1 MQKLLLKTLLVVLVI
16 STTVSFQEVL
26 GAEQDQSDKEL
37 QSSGNLFNSKLT
49 GDWYGQRTKLAND
62 GITLDIDMIQT
73 FQGVL
78 DGGLESDWKYG
89 GSLDYWLKLD
99 FQKLGLWPGAFV
111 ELRAETQFGEFI
123 NSDTGSILATNTDG
137 FFPLPNQH
145 KTTLSHVV
153 FTQFLSE
160 SFAVFFGKIDTLDGD
175 NNHFAGARGKENFMN
190 QNFVINPV
198 TLRTSPYSS
207 LGAGAVFFFPNA
219 AHKNPATLAI
229 SVLGA
234 DGQPDTAGWDDDFEN
249 GEVYAIEYSQPT
261 RFFDLPGNQLFGA
274 TYSNKDF
281 TALDQDRRTILSSLL
296 GFGTLPK
303 EEGSWCGYYN
313 FSQYLVTEED
323 DETQG
328 FGLFGRYGI
337 ADKETSPIE
346 AFYSIGLGGKGTIEG
361 RDNDTWGIGYYYIR
375 LSDELPSAL
384 KSITEDP
391 QGFEVFYNI
400 EVSPSVH
407 ITPDLQIVNPARSNF
422 STAVIAGCRVK
433 IDF

>member
-1 MQKLLLKTLLVVLVI
+1 MQKFCFKILLAVFII
-16 STTVSFQEVL
+16 STAFSVQKVL
-26 GAEQDQSDKEL
+26 GAEKDQSGKEL
-37 QSSGNLFNSKLT
+37 QSSEDLFNSKLT
-49 GDWYGQRTKLAND
+49 GDWYGERTKLADN

-78 DGGLESDWKYG
+78 DGGIEKDWKYG

-99 FQKLGLWPGAFV
+99 FEKMGLWPGAFI

-123 NSDTGSILATNTDG
+123 NSDTGSILAVNTDG
-137 FFPLPNQH
+137 FFPLPNEH
-145 KTTLSHVV
+145 ITTLSHVV

-160 SFAVFFGKIDTLDGD
+160 SFGVYFGKIDTLDGD
-175 NNHFAGARGKENFMN
+175 KNHFAGARGKENFMN
-190 QNFVINPV
+190 QNFVLNPV
-198 TLRTSPYSS
+198 TLRTAPYSS
-207 LGAGAVFFFPNA
+207 LGAGAVFFFPDA
-219 AHKNPATLAI
+219 ADKDPATLAI
-229 SVLGA
+229 SVLGV

-249 GEVYAIEYSQPT
+249 GEVYGVEYSQPT
-261 RFFDLPGNQLFGA
+261 KLFDLPGKQLFGA
-274 TYSNKDF
+274 AYSNKDY

-296 GFGTLPK
+296 GFGTLSK

-313 FSQYLVTEED
+313 FHQYLVTEED

-328 FGLFGRYGI
+328 FGLFGRYGF
-337 ADKETSPIE
+337 ADDETSPIE
-346 AFYSIGLGGKGTIEG
+346 AFYSIGLGGKGTFEG

-375 LSDELPSAL
+375 LSQELPSAL
-384 KSITEDP
+384 NAIVEDP

>member
-1 MQKLLLKTLLVVLVI
+1 MQEFLLRMLLIVLVI
-16 STTVSFQEVL
+16 SIAISVQEVF
-26 GAEQDQSDKEL
+26 GAEQEQSSKEL
-37 QSSGNLFNSKLT
+37 QSSKNLFSSKLT
-49 GDWYGQRTKLAND
+49 GDWYGERTKLADN

-73 FQGVL
+73 YRGVL
-78 DGGLESDWKYG
+78 DGGLESDFKYG

-111 ELRAETQFGEFI
+111 DLRAETQFGEFI

-153 FTQFLSE
+153 FTQFLYE

-175 NNHFAGARGKENFMN
+175 NNRFAGGRGKVNFMN
-190 QNFVINPV
+190 QNFVLNPV
-198 TLRTSPYSS
+198 ALRTSPYSS
-207 LGAGAVFFFPNA
+207 LGAGAVFFFPDA
-219 AHKNPATLAI
+219 AHKNPATLSL

-249 GEVYAIEYSQPT
+249 GEVYALEYALPT
-261 RFFDLPGNQLFGA
+261 NFFDLPGKQLFGA
-274 TYSNKDF
+274 TYSNRDF
-281 TALDQDRRTILSSLL
+281 TALDQNRRTILTSLL

-303 EEGSWCGYYN
+303 EEGSWSGYYN
-313 FSQYLVTEED
+313 FHQYLVTEED
-323 DETQG
+323 DQTQG

-346 AFYSIGLGGKGTIEG
+346 AFYSIGLGAKGTIQG
-361 RDNDTWGIGYYYIR
+361 RDNDTWGVGYYYIR
-375 LSDELPSAL
+375 LSDKLPAAL
-384 KSITEDP
+384 NAIVEDP

-400 EVSPSVH
+400 EVSTSVH
-407 ITPDLQIVNPARSNF
+407 ITPDLQIINPARSSF
-422 STAVIAGCRVK
+422 STAIIVGCRMK

>member
-1 MQKLLLKTLLVVLVI
+1 LLKICSKTLLVFFVI
-16 STTVSFQEVL
+16 STLISVQKVL
-26 GAEQDQSDKEL
+26 GAEQEQPVVKAE
-37 QSSGNLFNSKLT
+37 SSEDLFVSKLT
-49 GDWYGQRTKLAND
+49 GDWYGQRTKLADN

-78 DGGLESDWKYG
+78 DGGLEKDWKYG

-99 FQKLGLWPGAFV
+99 FQKMGLWPGAFV

-123 NSDTGSILATNTDG
+123 NSDTGSILATNADG
-137 FFPLPNQH
+137 FFPLPDTH
-145 KTTLSHVV
+145 TTTLSHVV

-175 NNHFAGARGKENFMN
+175 NNQFAGGRGKVNFMN
-190 QNFVINPV
+190 HNFVLNPV
-198 TLRTSPYSS
+198 ALRTSPYSS

-219 AHKNPATLAI
+219 ADKNPATLAI

-249 GEVYAIEYSQPT
+249 GEVYAAEYSQPT
-261 RFFDLPGNQLFGA
+261 NFFDLPGKHLFAG

-281 TALDQDRRTILSSLL
+281 TALDVDNRTLLSSLL

-303 EEGSWCGYYN
+303 DEGSWCGYYN
-313 FSQYLVTEED
+313 FHQYLVTEED

-346 AFYSIGLGGKGTIEG
+346 AFYSIGLGGKGAIEG
-361 RDNDTWGIGYYYIR
+361 RDNDTWGVGYYYIR
-375 LSDELPSAL
+375 LSDKLPPAL

-407 ITPDLQIVNPARSNF
+407 ITPDLQIVNPARSNY
-422 STAVIAGCRVK
+422 STAIIAGCRVK